1 VSLLEIPLELGQWE
15 EDREEMESLEEN
27 LPVVESVL
35 PLQPEAKEEELV
47 E

>member
-1 VSLLEIPLELGQWE
+1 MPLLEILLELGQWE

-27 LPVVESVL
+27 LPVAESVL
-35 PLQPEAKEEELV
+35 PPQPEAQEEELV